1 MSEPWSLLEF
11 SDQQS
16 ATGLEH
22 PVHLG
27 NGSLL
32 IILSDMVQSQGA
44 GDRVKHCVRKW
55 QMLGVADLEAH
66 RYAMFARLRSCPA
79 DHLWTRVNAGDRA
92 GRSHPLC

>member
-1 MSEPWSLLEF
+1 MSESCSLLEF

-16 ATGLEH
+16 ATGLQR

-32 IILSDMVQSQGA
+32 IILSNMVQSQSA

-55 QMLGVADLEAH
+55 K
-66 RYAMFARLRSCPA
+66 
-79 DHLWTRVNAGDRA
+79 
-92 GRSHPLC
+92 